1 MAQRR
6 KNKLAEKAVKAEK
19 AKEPRIYT
27 LRIGEIP
34 EPIDVLV
41 GSRKS
46 ALDVRNALRESGI
59 KADVVTIS
67 APRIIG

>member
-1 MAQRR
+1 M
-6 KNKLAEKAVKAEK
+6 AEKAVKAEK

-34 EPIDVLV
+34 KPIAVPV

-46 ALDVRNALRESGI
+46 ALNVRNALRESGI
-59 KADVVTIS
+59 EADIVITS
-67 APRIIG
+67 APRIID